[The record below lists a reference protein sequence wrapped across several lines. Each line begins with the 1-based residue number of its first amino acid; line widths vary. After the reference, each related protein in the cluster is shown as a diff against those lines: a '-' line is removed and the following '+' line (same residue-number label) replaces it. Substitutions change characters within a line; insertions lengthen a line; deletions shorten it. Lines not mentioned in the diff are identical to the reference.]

1 MEYMMFV
8 VEYLR
13 NVAVI
18 AMAFFLVTNLNYFR
32 NLLNT
37 GTFSLANRLILILVF
52 AGMALIGT
60 LLGQLGNGVFMDV
73 SLINI
78 VVSGLLGGPVIG
90 LGTGIVWA
98 ILRYFI
104 GVNGVP
110 CVVSDMLIYI
120 FAGYLCGI
128 LHRFYGKQ
136 QIVFNETLYA
146 AVLVE
151 ALYCIVERLFYPQL
165 FEAIPDI
172 SFFMTLHA
180 IAVVTGTMLCFY
192 ITKETMVTQE
202 RLRAISAQQAMRVI
216 LEARGVLSQ
225 HGLDRL
231 SAYRLAK
238 ILFKEINADAVAI
251 TDTTS
256 LLSFVGENDNY
267 RKAKQLLQL
276 QEEDGNHDIIHDR
289 RNIICQRLNLRLVP
303 VIDLPLR
310 INNRVVGSV
319 KIYKTKKGSIYPYE
333 AKLIEGVVNY
343 LNLELLQTELNQKT
357 ALLMQAEFNSLK
369 SQIRPHFLFNMMANI
384 SALIRSNPNKARSL
398 IKDLSDFLRI
408 HLKSGKEEIT
418 VTEELE
424 YVDIYVR
431 LEQARFGRRITVIKK
446 MAVEALNHKVPTFSI
461 QVLVE
466 NAVKHGI
473 TKVKKGGI
481 VYITVSHKKGFLSI
495 NVEDN
500 GIGIE
505 PDRLQHLQKMDYVA
519 NTKENTGLGLKNVN
533 ARLKKLYGEDCGL
546 KIESLQGAG
555 TKVGF
560 RIPWDEEGDTA
571 DYESIACDDC

>member
-1 MEYMMFV
+1 MESLTFA
-8 VEYLR
+8 VEYIR

-18 AMAFFLVTNLNYFR
+18 SMVLFLVTNLNYFR
-32 NLLNT
+32 DLLNERT
-37 GTFSLANRLILILVF
+37 VSPVNQLILTGVFTGLSLV
-52 AGMALIGT
+52 GTALGA
-60 LLGQLGNGVFMDV
+60 LSGSLFMDV
-73 SLINI
+73 SLIVI
-78 VVSGLLGGPVIG
+78 MISGFFCGPVIG
-90 LGTGIVWA
+90 LGTGIAWA
-98 ILRYFI
+98 VCRYFI
-104 GVNGVP
+104 GVDGVQTIVP
-110 CVVSDMLIYI
+110 AMFVYMFS
-120 FAGYLCGI
+120 GYLCGI
-128 LHRFYGKQ
+128 LCRLFGRRQFTVYK
-136 QIVFNETLYA
+136 IISI

-151 ALYCIVERLFYPQL
+151 GLYWIGEIWFYSAHFDATTGLPFIVT
-165 FEAIPDI
+165 
-172 SFFMTLHA
+172 MHA
-180 IAVVTGTMLCFY
+180 IAVIMGTLLCYY
-192 ITKETMVTQE
+192 IAKGPMMPRE

-225 HGLDRL
+225 HGLDRI

-238 ILFKEINADAVAI
+238 IIFREINADAVAI

-256 LLSFVGENDNY
+256 ILAFVGENDNY
-267 RKAKQLLQL
+267 KRAKDALQL
-276 QEEDGNHDIIHDR
+276 RGDGVSTMECDGKVQL
-289 RNIICQRLNLRLVP
+289 CQRLKSCLEP

-310 INNRVVGSV
+310 IDSRIVGSV
-319 KIYKTKKGSIYPYE
+319 VIYKAKHGQVDPYE
-333 AKLIEGVVNY
+333 VKLIEGVVNY

-384 SALIRSNPNKARSL
+384 SALIRTNPNKARSL

-418 VTEELE
+418 VSEELE

-446 MAVEALNHKVPTFSI
+446 MAVEALSHKVPTFSI

-473 TKVKKGGI
+473 TKVKNGGL
-481 VYITVSHKKGFLSI
+481 VYITVSHRKDFLCI

-505 PDRLQHLQKMDYVA
+505 PDRLQHLKKMDYIV

-546 KIESLQGAG
+546 HIESLQGAG

-560 RIPWDEEGDTA
+560 KIPWNEEGEVA
-571 DYESIACDDC
+571 NYEGVASNDR